1 MFPKRENYQGR
12 NTLSKKYITTFTVK
26 QRNFIDLYCSKY
38 GEWSATQCAIAAGYE
53 KESAHTRAN
62 ELLNWRLN
70 PNIRKEIDVRLEDSR
85 KVWEID
91 RNKSMANLFRIGQ
104 EAGEKGQYGVKAK
117 CEELRGK
124 LAGLYIEKQMVLSKE
139 MSDEDLDAKWK
150 SLFQS
155 KEEMIAVNNQL
166 ANQVW
171 DNEEEPVDAYKN
183 ARAIVAAKKPKTKA
197 ELADIEG
204 MKELTK
210 YNEKRT
216 IDRKKG
222 DSKKDKKEF

>member
-1 MFPKRENYQGR
+1 MEN
-12 NTLSKKYITTFTVK
+12 NKKKYITSFTAK
-26 QRNFIDLYCSKY
+26 QRKFIDLYCSRY

-62 ELLNWRLN
+62 ELLNWRLY
-70 PNIRKEIDVRLEDSR
+70 PEVRKEIDIRLEDSR

-124 LAGLYIEKQMVLSKE
+124 LAGLYIEKQMILSKE
-139 MSDEDLDAKWK
+139 MSEEDMDAKWK

-166 ANQVW
+166 ADQVW
-171 DNEEEPVDAYKN
+171 NDDENIDYGKAKDD
-183 ARAIVAAKKPKTKA
+183 AAKEIGKKSEKP
-197 ELADIEG
+197 EPEVDE
-204 MKELTK
+204 MRK
-210 YNEKRT
+210 YNERRT
-216 IDRKKG
+216 KERTKTYKK
-222 DSKKDKKEF
+222 

>member
-1 MFPKRENYQGR
+1 M
-12 NTLSKKYITTFTVK
+12 TKKYVTTFTAK
-26 QRNFIDLYCSKY
+26 QRKYIDLYCSKY

-53 KESAHTRAN
+53 KDSAHTRAN
-62 ELLNWRLN
+62 ELMNWRLY
-70 PNIRKEIDVRLEDSR
+70 PEVRKEIDMRLEDSR

-124 LAGLYIEKQMVLSKE
+124 LAGLYIEKQMILSKE
-139 MSDEDLDAKWK
+139 ISEEDMDAKWK

-166 ANQVW
+166 AEQVW
-171 DNEEEPVDAYKN
+171 NDDEKMDYGKAKDN
-183 ARAIVAAKKPKTKA
+183 AAKELGLNKEKPEPEA
-197 ELADIEG
+197 EE
-204 MKELTK
+204 MRK
-210 YNEKRT
+210 YNERRT
-216 IDRKKG
+216 KERAKGLKK
-222 DSKKDKKEF
+222 

>member
-1 MFPKRENYQGR
+1 M
-12 NTLSKKYITTFTVK
+12 TKKYVTTFTAK
-26 QRNFIDLYCSKY
+26 QRKYIDLYCSKY

-53 KESAHTRAN
+53 KDSAHTRAN
-62 ELLNWRLN
+62 ELMNWRLY
-70 PNIRKEIDVRLEDSR
+70 PEVRKEIDMRLEDSR

-124 LAGLYIEKQMVLSKE
+124 LAGLYIENQMSLSKE
-139 MSDEDLDAKWK
+139 ISEEDMDAKWK

-166 ANQVW
+166 AEQVW
-171 DNEEEPVDAYKN
+171 NDDEKMDYGKAKDN
-183 ARAIVAAKKPKTKA
+183 AAKELGLNKEKPEPEA
-197 ELADIEG
+197 EE
-204 MKELTK
+204 MRK
-210 YNEKRT
+210 YNERRT
-216 IDRKKG
+216 KERAKGLKK
-222 DSKKDKKEF
+222 

>member
-1 MFPKRENYQGR
+1 M
-12 NTLSKKYITTFTVK
+12 TKKYVTTFTAK
-26 QRNFIDLYCSKY
+26 QRKYIDLYCSKD

-53 KESAHTRAN
+53 KDSAHTRAN
-62 ELLNWRLN
+62 ELMNWRLY
-70 PNIRKEIDVRLEDSR
+70 PEVRKEIDMRLEDSR

-124 LAGLYIEKQMVLSKE
+124 LAGLYIEKQMILSKE
-139 MSDEDLDAKWK
+139 ISEEDMDAKWK

-166 ANQVW
+166 AEQVW
-171 DNEEEPVDAYKN
+171 NDDEKMDYGKAKDN
-183 ARAIVAAKKPKTKA
+183 AAKELGLNKEKPEPEA
-197 ELADIEG
+197 EE
-204 MKELTK
+204 MRK
-210 YNEKRT
+210 YNERRT
-216 IDRKKG
+216 KERAKGLKK
-222 DSKKDKKEF
+222 

>member
-1 MFPKRENYQGR
+1 M
-12 NTLSKKYITTFTVK
+12 TKKYITTFTVK
-26 QRNFIDLYCSKY
+26 QRKFIDLYCSRY

-53 KESAHTRAN
+53 KDSAHTRAN
-62 ELLNWRLN
+62 ELMNWRLY
-70 PNIRKEIDVRLEDSR
+70 PDVRKEIDLRLEDSR

-139 MSDEDLDAKWK
+139 MSDEDLDSKWK

-166 ANQVW
+166 AEQVW
-171 DNEEEPVDAYKN
+171 GAEEEPADAYKK
-183 ARAIVAAKKPKTKA
+183 AREIVNAKKPKT
-197 ELADIEG
+197 E
-204 MKELTK
+204 KELIEIEKMDELHK

-216 IDRKKG
+216 RERKKAKTE
-222 DSKKDKKEF
+222 S

>member
-1 MFPKRENYQGR
+1 MEN
-12 NTLSKKYITTFTVK
+12 NKKKYITSFTAK
-26 QRNFIDLYCSKY
+26 QRKFIDLYCSRY

-62 ELLNWRLN
+62 ELLNWRLY
-70 PNIRKEIDVRLEDSR
+70 PEVRKEIDIRLEDSR

-139 MSDEDLDAKWK
+139 MSEEDMDAKWK

-166 ANQVW
+166 ADQVW
-171 DNEEEPVDAYKN
+171 NDDENFDYGKAKDD
-183 ARAIVAAKKPKTKA
+183 AAKEIGKKSEKPEPEA
-197 ELADIEG
+197 EE
-204 MKELTK
+204 MHK
-210 YNEKRT
+210 YNERRT
-216 IDRKKG
+216 KERAKLHKK
-222 DSKKDKKEF
+222 

>member
-1 MFPKRENYQGR
+1 M
-12 NTLSKKYITTFTVK
+12 SKKYVTTFTAK
-26 QRNFIDLYCSKY
+26 QRKFIDLYCSKY

-53 KESAHTRAN
+53 KDSAHTRAN
-62 ELLNWRLN
+62 ELMNWRLY
-70 PNIRKEIDVRLEDSR
+70 PDVRKEIDLRLEDSR

-139 MSDEDLDAKWK
+139 LSEEDMDAKWK
-150 SLFQS
+150 SLFKS

-166 ANQVW
+166 ADQVW
-171 DNEEEPVDAYKN
+171 DSDEAPDIQKARDEVKKASGKTPAEIKEEQGIDDLKKYNDIRTK
-183 ARAIVAAKKPKTKA
+183 ARAKNQ
-197 ELADIEG
+197 
-204 MKELTK
+204 KE
-210 YNEKRT
+210 
-216 IDRKKG
+216 
-222 DSKKDKKEF
+222 

>member
-12 NTLSKKYITTFTVK
+12 TTLSKKYITTFTVK

-139 MSDEDLDAKWK
+139 MSDEDLDSKWK

-183 ARAIVAAKKPKTKA
+183 ARAIVTAKRPKTKA

-216 IDRKKG
+216 VERKKG
-222 DSKKDKKEF
+222 DSKKEKKEF

>member
-1 MFPKRENYQGR
+1 MENK
-12 NTLSKKYITTFTVK
+12 KKYLTSFTAK
-26 QRNFIDLYCSKY
+26 QRKFIDLYCSRY

-53 KESAHTRAN
+53 KDSAHTRAN
-62 ELLNWRLN
+62 ELLNWRLY
-70 PNIRKEIDVRLEDSR
+70 PDVRKEIDVRLEDSR

-139 MSDEDLDAKWK
+139 MSEEDMDAKWK

-166 ANQVW
+166 ADQVW
-171 DNEEEPVDAYKN
+171 NDDEKFDYGKAKDD
-183 ARAIVAAKKPKTKA
+183 AAKEIGIKPKGVEPEVEEMA
-197 ELADIEG
+197 
-204 MKELTK
+204 K
-210 YNEKRT
+210 YNESRTKERNKRL
-216 IDRKKG
+216 KK
-222 DSKKDKKEF
+222 

>member
-1 MFPKRENYQGR
+1 M
-12 NTLSKKYITTFTVK
+12 TKKYVTTFTAK
-26 QRNFIDLYCSKY
+26 QRKYIDLYCSKY

-53 KESAHTRAN
+53 KDSAHTRAN
-62 ELLNWRLN
+62 ELMNWRLY
-70 PNIRKEIDVRLEDSR
+70 PEVRKEIDMRLEDSR

-124 LAGLYIEKQMVLSKE
+124 LAGLYIEKQMILSKE
-139 MSDEDLDAKWK
+139 ISEEDMDAKWK

-166 ANQVW
+166 AEQVW
-171 DNEEEPVDAYKN
+171 NDDEKMDYGKAKDN
-183 ARAIVAAKKPKTKA
+183 AAKELGLNKEKPEPEA
-197 ELADIEG
+197 EE
-204 MKELTK
+204 MRK
-210 YNEKRT
+210 YNERRT
-216 IDRKKG
+216 KERAKALKK
-222 DSKKDKKEF
+222 

>member
-1 MFPKRENYQGR
+1 M
-12 NTLSKKYITTFTVK
+12 TKKYVTTFTAK
-26 QRNFIDLYCSKY
+26 QRKFIDLYCSRY

-53 KESAHTRAN
+53 KDSAHTRAN
-62 ELLNWRLN
+62 ELLNWRLY
-70 PNIRKEIDVRLEDSR
+70 PDVRKEIDVRLEDSR

-139 MSDEDLDAKWK
+139 MSEEDMDAKWK

-166 ANQVW
+166 ADQVW
-171 DNEEEPVDAYKN
+171 NDDEKFDYGKAKDE
-183 ARAIVAAKKPKTKA
+183 AAKEIGIKPKGV
-197 ELADIEG
+197 EPQVEE
-204 MKELTK
+204 MRK
-210 YNEKRT
+210 YNESRTKERAKRF
-216 IDRKKG
+216 KK
-222 DSKKDKKEF
+222 

>member
-1 MFPKRENYQGR
+1 M
-12 NTLSKKYITTFTVK
+12 SKKYVTTFTAK
-26 QRNFIDLYCSKY
+26 QRKFIDLYCSKY

-53 KESAHTRAN
+53 KDSAHTRAN
-62 ELLNWRLN
+62 ELMNWRLY
-70 PNIRKEIDVRLEDSR
+70 PDVRKEIDLRLEDSR

-139 MSDEDLDAKWK
+139 LSEEDMDAKWK
-150 SLFQS
+150 SLFKS

-166 ANQVW
+166 ADQVW
-171 DNEEEPVDAYKN
+171 DSDEAPDIQKARDEVKKASGKTPAEIEEEQGIDDLNKYNDIRTK
-183 ARAIVAAKKPKTKA
+183 ARAKNQ
-197 ELADIEG
+197 
-204 MKELTK
+204 KE
-210 YNEKRT
+210 
-216 IDRKKG
+216 
-222 DSKKDKKEF
+222 

>member
-1 MFPKRENYQGR
+1 MEN
-12 NTLSKKYITTFTVK
+12 NKKKYITSFTAK
-26 QRNFIDLYCSKY
+26 QRKFIDLYCRRY

-62 ELLNWRLN
+62 ELLNWRLY
-70 PNIRKEIDVRLEDSR
+70 PEVRKEIDVRLEDSR
-85 KVWEID
+85 KVCEID

-139 MSDEDLDAKWK
+139 MSEEDMDAKWK

-155 KEEMIAVNNQL
+155 KEEMIAVNQQL

-171 DNEEEPVDAYKN
+171 NDSEKFDYGKAKDD
-183 ARAIVAAKKPKTKA
+183 AAKEIGTKPKKVNPEETD
-197 ELADIEG
+197 LHD
-204 MKELTK
+204 
-210 YNEKRT
+210 YNEKRSKE
-216 IDRKKG
+216 RAKLHKK
-222 DSKKDKKEF
+222 

>member
-1 MFPKRENYQGR
+1 M
-12 NTLSKKYITTFTVK
+12 TKKYVTTFTAK
-26 QRNFIDLYCSKY
+26 QRKFIDLYCSRY

-53 KESAHTRAN
+53 KDSAHTRAN
-62 ELLNWRLN
+62 ELLNWRLY
-70 PNIRKEIDVRLEDSR
+70 PDVRKEIDVRLEDSR

-139 MSDEDLDAKWK
+139 MSEEDMDAKWK

-166 ANQVW
+166 ADQVW
-171 DNEEEPVDAYKN
+171 NDDETFDSGKAKDD
-183 ARAIVAAKKPKTKA
+183 AAKVIGIKPKGVEPEVEEMA
-197 ELADIEG
+197 
-204 MKELTK
+204 K
-210 YNEKRT
+210 YNESRTKERNKRL
-216 IDRKKG
+216 KK
-222 DSKKDKKEF
+222 